1 MVFTLISEVFF
12 SFFDFSLYCVPRQF
26 FSLFAITAQ
35 GGGVDHRISSVLF
48 KSTFQN
54 YSFPL
59 YGYFAY
65 IHVLCTTGMPSVLR
79 RQEMVSDPLEL
90 ELQMIV
96 NHPVSSRN

>member
-48 KSTFQN
+48 KSTF
-54 YSFPL
+54 
-59 YGYFAY
+59 
-65 IHVLCTTGMPSVLR
+65 
-79 RQEMVSDPLEL
+79 
-90 ELQMIV
+90 
-96 NHPVSSRN
+96 

>member
-35 GGGVDHRISSVLF
+35 GGGVDHRISSV
-48 KSTFQN
+48 